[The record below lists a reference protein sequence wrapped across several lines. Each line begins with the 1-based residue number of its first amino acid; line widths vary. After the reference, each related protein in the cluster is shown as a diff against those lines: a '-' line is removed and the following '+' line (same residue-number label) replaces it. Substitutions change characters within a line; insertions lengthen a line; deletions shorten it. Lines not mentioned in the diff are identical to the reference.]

1 MAVTPLRLFGPANL
15 PNTPEVLYSVPP
27 VTKTVVNFIHVNN
40 PTAVAVGLTI
50 SINSDGGSTRIY
62 DSATASFQP
71 GATPIFC
78 NHVLEAG
85 ETLQGFS
92 SDPNLVLTIDGE
104 QRTL

>member
-15 PNTPEVLYSVPP
+15 PNSAEVLYLVPQ
-27 VTKTVVNFIHVNN
+27 VTKTVVNFIHVSN
-40 PTAVAVGLTI
+40 PTAAALSLTI
-50 SINSDGGSTRIY
+50 SINGDSGATRIY
-62 DSATASFQP
+62 DAAPFQP

-85 ETLQGFS
+85 ESLQGFS